1 MVSPGHVCQ
10 HRMKVNWP
18 TVDKKCCWQKQQE
31 QRRRKQLNS
40 CCLWPLDLDNK
51 VEYVDQK
58 NMYSKEFNIDWFRI
72 FQLNY
77 LVGINQHPV
86 NQWVNEAGLNGDEI
100 ASLMFCEIEISKLFT
115 SLSGLIRNRCQLFR
129 VEHSDRPCGK
139 RDKNHSDHLCGTVE
153 RHLKAAY

>member
-1 MVSPGHVCQ
+1 MSASTGW
-10 HRMKVNWP
+10 KWP

-58 NMYSKEFNIDWFRI
+58 NMYSKEFNIYWFRI

-77 LVGINQHPV
+77 LVGISQHPV
-86 NQWVNEAGLNGDEI
+86 NHGPQHHECFSKIHTCLRGKASKNIIFVIVSYLWTETLSTVPKFDPRTSWKVGFAPAKENLDEIIGKDEI
-100 ASLMFCEIEISKLFT
+100 ALLA
-115 SLSGLIRNRCQLFR
+115 L
-129 VEHSDRPCGK
+129 
-139 RDKNHSDHLCGTVE
+139 
-153 RHLKAAY
+153 